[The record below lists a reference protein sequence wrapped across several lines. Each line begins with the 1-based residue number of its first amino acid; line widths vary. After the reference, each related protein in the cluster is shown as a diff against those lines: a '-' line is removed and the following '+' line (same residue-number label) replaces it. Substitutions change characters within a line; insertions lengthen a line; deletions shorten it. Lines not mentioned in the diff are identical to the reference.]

1 MVKSNPTQVL
11 TCARARGLPW
21 RRIVEA
27 LRELTVSGSLDAQ
40 GRPWI
45 EVAAHLAG
53 YTTNQL
59 RQAQRTYI
67 SIEKFIETHDLPLH
81 SLEWP
86 MSSLEVIARI
96 AKANPQRAER
106 LIISSTQ
113 LSLRELSK
121 LYEHVRADAGS
132 QISAMSAGHHS
143 ARAFTQDLFDALC
156 VKEAL
161 LRLLGDDRVTSTQPV
176 KAWPGRYPFAHPDF
190 VVGYNESETFKL
202 AAFEGLRFYGDINLH
217 AATKAAVK
225 AAVEATFFARYYWC
239 LSEWTP
245 VDHLVNMRD
254 QLGLNNV
261 GIVIASNNT
270 LNVVLRPTASP
281 SPDRQEMLIK
291 DMQLSKRF
299 KFNEI

>member
-1 MVKSNPTQVL
+1 MVKSNPIQVL
-11 TCARARGLPW
+11 TGARARGLQW
-21 RRIVEA
+21 RPIVEA
-27 LRELTVSGSLDAQ
+27 LRELTASGSLDAQ

-59 RQAQRTYI
+59 RQAQRTYAT
-67 SIEKFIETHDLPLH
+67 IEKFIETHDLPLH
-81 SLEWP
+81 ALEWP

-96 AKANPQRAER
+96 AKANPQEAER

-121 LYEHVRADAGS
+121 LYEQIREHASS

-143 ARAFTQDLFDALC
+143 ARAFAQGLFDALSD
-156 VKEAL
+156 KEAL
-161 LRLLGDDRVTSTQPV
+161 LKLLGGEYVSSIQPL

-190 VVGYNESETFKL
+190 VVGYHKSETFKL

-245 VDHLVNMRD
+245 VEYLVNMRND
-254 QLGLNNV
+254 LGLYNV
-261 GIVIASNNT
+261 GILTASNNT
-270 LNVVLRPTASP
+270 VDIVLHPSSSP
-281 SPDRQEMLIK
+281 SPDRQRMLIN
-291 DMQLSKRF
+291 DIHLSKRL

>member
-11 TCARARGLPW
+11 TGARARGLPW
-21 RRIVEA
+21 RPIVEA
-27 LRELTVSGSLDAQ
+27 LRELTASGSLDAE

-53 YTTNQL
+53 YTTNQM

-67 SIEKFIETHDLPLH
+67 AIEKFIETHDLPLH
-81 SLEWP
+81 ALEWP

-106 LIISSTQ
+106 IIISSTQ

-121 LYEHVRADAGS
+121 LYEQIRGDAGS

-143 ARAFTQDLFDALC
+143 ARAFTQDLFDALSRR
-156 VKEAL
+156 ENL
-161 LRLLGDDRVTSTQPV
+161 LRLLGGERVTSIQPL

-190 VVGYNESETFKL
+190 VVGYHEAATFKL
-202 AAFEGLRFYGDINLH
+202 AGFEGLRFYGDLNLH

-225 AAVEATFFARYYWC
+225 AAVEATFFARYFWC

-245 VDHLVNMRD
+245 VEHLVDARD
-254 QLGLNNV
+254 RLGLQNV
-261 GIVIASNNT
+261 GILSTTNNT
-270 LNVVLRPTASP
+270 VEILLHPTADP
-281 SPDRQEMLIK
+281 SPDRRAMIIN
-291 DMQLSKRF
+291 DYQLFKKLRF
-299 KFNEI
+299 SLT

>member
-11 TCARARGLPW
+11 TGARARGLPW
-21 RRIVEA
+21 RPIVEA
-27 LRELTVSGSLDAQ
+27 LRELTASGSLDAE

-67 SIEKFIETHDLPLH
+67 AIENFIALHDLPSH
-81 SLEWP
+81 ALEWP

-106 LIISSTQ
+106 LIKSSTQ
-113 LSLRELSK
+113 MSLRELSK
-121 LYEHVRADAGS
+121 LYEQIRADAGS

-143 ARAFTQDLFDALC
+143 ARAFTQNLFNALSN
-156 VKEAL
+156 KEAL
-161 LRLLGDDRVTSTQPV
+161 RRLLGNECVTSVQPL

-190 VVGYNESETFKL
+190 VVGYYESETLKL

-245 VDHLVNMRD
+245 VEHLVNMRD

-261 GIVIASNNT
+261 GIVTSTNNSVDII
-270 LNVVLRPTASP
+270 LYPTASP
-281 SPDRQEMLIK
+281 SPDRQEMLITDIQMLK
-291 DMQLSKRF
+291 ILQF
-299 KFNEI
+299 K